1 MASPIK
7 GLALTQGDGY
17 ARLLRGQ
24 GKLRMAQLA
33 SSTETSAFAWF
44 LYTKSCET
52 LHSITEQR

>member
-17 ARLLRGQ
+17 ARLLKGQ

-33 SSTETSAFAWF
+33 SSTETSAF
-44 LYTKSCET
+44 T
-52 LHSITEQR
+52 